1 MAKGKGAFFPELSSD
16 GDRLGKEFLESPK
29 KFAARFGME
38 PEDLACPPEAHDAFA
53 RGEKFAEKAK
63 VSGFQPDEES
73 MAQLKDLAKDS
84 FGDDFVVSL
93 IPFGLQFREP
103 ANLVAA
109 DLTATGSGTVT
120 WLDTDAD
127 VDG

>member
-1 MAKGKGAFFPELSSD
+1 MSKRRGAFFPSVADDSEA
-16 GDRLGKEFLESPK
+16 LGKKFLESPSAFSK
-29 KFAARFGME
+29 ELGMD
-38 PEDLACPPEAHDAFA
+38 PEDLKCPPEAHEAFVRAEAFA
-53 RGEKFAEKAK
+53 AKAK
-63 VSGFQPDEES
+63 AAGFEPDDKS
-73 MAQLKDLAKDS
+73 MAGLKELAAES
-84 FGDDFVVSL
+84 FGEDFRVSL
-93 IPFGLQFREP
+93 VPFGLQFREP